1 LSKGC
6 DFMFVDTHCHIG
18 KENVSE
24 YVSNATNAQVGIIL
38 NASEDLKTS
47 IENVK
52 ISQEYSNVYACVG
65 VHPENVLEYDFD
77 SISEFRELVKNKC
90 VKAIGEIGLDYYHSK
105 ENKELQIKVFREFL
119 ALAEECGLPV
129 VIHSREAT
137 QDTINILKE
146 YNVKGVI
153 HCFSGSLETAKEYMK
168 MGFSLGVGGVLTF
181 KNSKLNLIIKEVP
194 MEYIVLE
201 TDSPFLTPEPY
212 RKYKNESKYIPVIGE
227 YLANLK
233 GITLDEVK
241 DITTDN
247 ARRIFDI

>member
-1 LSKGC
+1 
-6 DFMFVDTHCHIG
+6 MFVDTHCHIG

-24 YVSNATNAQVGIIL
+24 YVSNAKKAGVEIIL

-47 IENVK
+47 KENVK
-52 ISQEYSNVYACVG
+52 ISQDYSNVYACVG
-65 VHPENVLEYDFD
+65 VHPENVLEYDFN
-77 SISEFRELVKNKC
+77 SINEFRELVKNKR
-90 VKAIGEIGLDYYHSK
+90 VKAIGEIGLDYYYGK

-119 ALAEECGLPV
+119 KLAEEVNLPV

-137 QDTINILKE
+137 QDTIDILKE
-146 YNVKGVI
+146 YKVKGVI
-153 HCFSGSLETAKEYMK
+153 HCFSGSLETAREYMK

-181 KNSKLNLIIKEVP
+181 KNSKLDLVIKDVP

-201 TDSPFLTPEPY
+201 TDSPFLTPEPF

-233 GITLDEVK
+233 GISLEEVK
-241 DITTDN
+241 EITTNN

>member
-1 LSKGC
+1 
-6 DFMFVDTHCHIG
+6 MFVDTHCHIG

-24 YVSNATNAQVGIIL
+24 YVSNAKKNGVEIIL

-47 IENVK
+47 KENVK
-52 ISQEYSNVYACVG
+52 ISQDYSNVYACVG
-65 VHPENVLEYDFD
+65 VHPENVLEYDFN
-77 SISEFRELVKNKC
+77 SINEFSELVKNKC
-90 VKAIGEIGLDYYHSK
+90 VKAIGEIGLDYYYGK

-119 ALAEECGLPV
+119 KLAEEVNLPV

-137 QDTINILKE
+137 QDTIDILKE
-146 YNVKGVI
+146 YKVKGVI
-153 HCFSGSLETAKEYMK
+153 HCFSGSLETAREYMK
-168 MGFSLGVGGVLTF
+168 IGFSLGVGGVLTF
-181 KNSKLNLIIKEVP
+181 KNSKLDLVIKDVP

-201 TDSPFLTPEPY
+201 TDSPFLTPEPF

-233 GITLDEVK
+233 GISLEEVK
-241 DITTDN
+241 NITTNN